1 MIRSFKDPRV
11 AQLFE
16 ERKHRDFATFTAAAL
31 RKLDLLASVDE
42 LALLREPPG
51 NRLEA
56 LKGDRDGQYSIRINS
71 QFRLCFRWHGMYA
84 YDVEIVDYH
93 D

>member
-1 MIRSFKDPRV
+1 MIRSFKDARV

-16 ERKHRDFATFTAAAL
+16 ERKHRDFAAFASAAL
-31 RKLDLLASVDE
+31 RKLDLLSSADE

-56 LKGDRDGQYSIRINS
+56 LKGDREGQYSIRINR
-71 QFRLCFRWHGMYA
+71 QFRLCFRWEGMDA
-84 YDVEIVDYH
+84 YDIEIVDYH